1 MRISLE
7 GLAGLADNMAD
18 IIRETPFAA
27 SRTINDL
34 LFESRIDLN
43 KNTARALDAKK
54 QVSNAHAY
62 TQSNKTNLEG
72 SVYVKDDWHM
82 GVLEHH
88 HEGGIAVPISFEKE
102 LQAMGYLKANE
113 SILPARGRAQ
123 PKKKAYY
130 TMMQGIKR
138 KAGYF
143 VIPSDANTA
152 LPPGVYKQLKRS
164 IKLVAY
170 IGSEAQYKKRIDNY
184 AVVKRRVDKSSRRL
198 FRKNMRLALR

>member
-1 MRISLE
+1 MTVSID
-7 GLAGLADNMAD
+7 GLDDLTNDFRKL
-18 IIRETPFAA
+18 IRETPFAA

-34 LFESRIDLN
+34 LFESRLDLN

-62 TQSNKTNLEG
+62 TKSNKTNLVG

-88 HEGGIAVPISFEKE
+88 HTGGKAVPIGFEKE
-102 LQAMGYLKANE
+102 LQAMGYLRSNE
-113 SILPARGRAQ
+113 SVLPARGKAA

-130 TMMQGIKR
+130 NAMQGIKR
-138 KAGYF
+138 KQGYF
-143 VIPSDANTA
+143 VIPSGTDTA
-152 LPPGVYKQLKRS
+152 LPAGVYKQLKRS

-170 IGSEAQYKKRIDNY
+170 IGKEAQYKERIDNV
-184 AVVKRRVDKSSRRL
+184 AVVQRRIRRSTKRL